1 MMSTEYFKAI
11 IDCIGDPIFVKDRH
25 YKYVFMNDAACEM
38 FGKPRKQVLGKT
50 DYDLFP
56 GEHADVF
63 RKTDDSVFETGE
75 ENVDE
80 EQITDAQGNVRR
92 IVTKKTLYIDKAG
105 EKHIVGAI
113 RDITER
119 TRAEEALRAGRLQLS
134 EAMDLAHIVYWEFDP
149 ATHTFAFNDPFYAF
163 YGTTAEQ
170 EGGYRMTRGDY
181 AQRFMHPDD
190 LPLYYQFVEQ
200 STLKPAEYFDLEHR
214 IVRRDE
220 KLTYPGASKGR

>member
-80 EQITDAQGNVRR
+80 EQVTDAQGNVRR
-92 IVTKKTLYIDKAG
+92 IITKKTLYINKAG

-119 TRAEEALRAGRLQLS
+119 TRAEEALFESAGCK
-134 EAMDLAHIVYWEFDP
+134 
-149 ATHTFAFNDPFYAF
+149 
-163 YGTTAEQ
+163 
-170 EGGYRMTRGDY
+170 YRT
-181 AQRFMHPDD
+181 
-190 LPLYYQFVEQ
+190 VV
-200 STLKPAEYFDLEHR
+200 DLEISSVGVYIAYR
-214 IVRRDE
+214 TSSSIVSSIRLRYFAEIYGYTCDE
-220 KLTYPGASKGR
+220 DDPTR